1 VSAAQAGSNRPNP
14 LLLGLL
20 GIVAVVAAW
29 RYLPSF
35 GGGPGFTSTT
45 AGDLRSTS
53 IDVVELA
60 AYTLDQPP
68 PASSP
73 TRDPWS
79 FGSRPA
85 PGAALDEPEAPPPPE
100 PERPAVPETPT
111 PRAIPETPAPEPI
124 GPGPPAI
131 DVFYIGS
138 FGRVDNPIAV
148 FIDAD
153 KSIFNALEGDLVKN
167 KFEVQ
172 NIGYE
177 SVDLL
182 FVGFPDEQPVRL
194 AIGGRPSGN

>member
-1 VSAAQAGSNRPNP
+1 MSAAQAGSSRPNP

-20 GIVAVVAAW
+20 GIVVVVAAW

-68 PASSP
+68 PPTSP

-79 FGSRPA
+79 FGSQPA
-85 PGAALDEPEAPPPPE
+85 PKTALAETETPPPE
-100 PERPAVPETPT
+100 PEPEPPVIPETPT
-111 PRAIPETPAPEPI
+111 PSAIPETPAEPL
-124 GPGPPAI
+124 GPKPPPI

-138 FGRVDNPIAV
+138 FGRSDNPIAV
-148 FIDAD
+148 FIDTD
-153 KSIFNALEGDLVKN
+153 KSIFNALEGDLVKD

-194 AIGGRPSGN
+194 AIGGRPSGS

>member
-1 VSAAQAGSNRPNP
+1 MSAAQAGSSRPNP

-20 GIVAVVAAW
+20 GIVVVVAAW

-35 GGGPGFTSTT
+35 GGGPGFTRTT
-45 AGDLRSTS
+45 AGDLRSTA

-79 FGSRPA
+79 FGNRPA
-85 PGAALDEPEAPPPPE
+85 PEAALPELETAPPPE
-100 PERPAVPETPT
+100 PERPAIPETPAPIT
-111 PRAIPETPAPEPI
+111 MPETPAPEPI
-124 GPGPPAI
+124 GPAPPPI
-131 DVFYIGS
+131 DIFYIGS
-138 FGRVDNPIAV
+138 FGRSDNPIAV

-153 KSIFNALEGDLVKN
+153 KSIFNALEGDLVKD

-194 AIGGRPSGN
+194 AIGGRPTGS

>member
-1 VSAAQAGSNRPNP
+1 VSAAQTGSSRPNP

-20 GIVAVVAAW
+20 GIVVVVAAW

-35 GGGPGFTSTT
+35 GGGPGFTRTT
-45 AGDLRSTS
+45 AGDLRSTA
-53 IDVVELA
+53 IDVVALA

-68 PASSP
+68 PPSRP
-73 TRDPWS
+73 TRHPCS
-79 FGSRPA
+79 LGSRPA
-85 PGAALDEPEAPPPPE
+85 PAPPVAGPAAAPPPE
-100 PERPAVPETPT
+100 PERPAIPETPA
-111 PRAIPETPAPEPI
+111 PRAIPETPEPVGPAP
-124 GPGPPAI
+124 PPI

-138 FGRVDNPIAV
+138 FGRSDNPIAV

-153 KSIFNALEGDLVKN
+153 KSIFNALEGDLVKD

-194 AIGGRPSGN
+194 AIGGRPSGS

>member
-1 VSAAQAGSNRPNP
+1 MSAARASNRPNP

-20 GIVAVVAAW
+20 GVVAVVAAW

-35 GGGPGFTSTT
+35 GGGPGFTRTTT
-45 AGDLRSTS
+45 ADLRSTA

-68 PASSP
+68 PPSRP

-79 FGSRPA
+79 FGTRPA
-85 PGAALDEPEAPPPPE
+85 PEATAEPVAPPPPE
-100 PERPAVPETPT
+100 PLQPAV
-111 PRAIPETPAPEPI
+111 RETPAPPVIRDTPAPEAL
-124 GPGPPAI
+124 GPKPPPI

-138 FGRVDNPIAV
+138 FGRSDNPIAV
-148 FIDAD
+148 FVDAD
-153 KSIFNALEGDLVKN
+153 KSIFNALEGDLVKD

-194 AIGGRPSGN
+194 AIGGRPEGS

>member
-1 VSAAQAGSNRPNP
+1 MSAAQPGTSRPNP
-14 LLLGLL
+14 LLLALL
-20 GIVAVVAAW
+20 GVVVVIAAW

-35 GGGPGFTSTT
+35 GGGPGFTRTTT
-45 AGDLRSTS
+45 ADLRSTS

-68 PASSP
+68 PPSHP

-79 FGSRPA
+79 FGTEPVPEA
-85 PGAALDEPEAPPPPE
+85 PDAEPDALAPPEPEAP
-100 PERPAVPETPT
+100 VLPETPT
-111 PRAIPETPAPEPI
+111 TPIFRETPAPEPV
-124 GPGPPAI
+124 GPQPPPI

-138 FGRVDNPIAV
+138 FGRSDDPIAV

-153 KSIFNALEGDLVKN
+153 RSIFNAFEGDLVKDR
-167 KFEVQ
+167 FEVQ

-182 FVGFPDEQPVRL
+182 FVDFPDEQPVRL
-194 AIGGRPSGN
+194 AIGGRPNG

>member
-1 VSAAQAGSNRPNP
+1 MSASRTGSSRPNP

-20 GIVAVVAAW
+20 GVVVVLAAW

-35 GGGPGFTSTT
+35 GGGPGFTRTTT
-45 AGDLRSTS
+45 ADLRSTS

-68 PASSP
+68 PPSRP

-79 FGSRPA
+79 FGTRPA
-85 PGAALDEPEAPPPPE
+85 PEAAGTGSAEPPPPE
-100 PERPAVPETPT
+100 PPPPAIPETP
-111 PRAIPETPAPEPI
+111 PPPAIRETPAPEPL
-124 GPGPPAI
+124 GPSPPPV

-138 FGRVDNPIAV
+138 FGRGDNPIAV

-153 KSIFNALEGDLVKN
+153 KSIFNALEGDLVKD

-182 FVGFPDEQPVRL
+182 FVDFPDEQPVRL
-194 AIGGRPSGN
+194 AIGGRPSGS